1 MMCTYAVGVVFV
13 CGKFRLRTVFRT
25 RGRTDIATQ
34 DRDAGPREHCDRTI
48 VGLAMNCS
56 LLCRMCTNA
65 G

>member
-1 MMCTYAVGVVFV
+1 MMCTYAVGVVFCLWKV
-13 CGKFRLRTVFRT
+13 QIAVFRT